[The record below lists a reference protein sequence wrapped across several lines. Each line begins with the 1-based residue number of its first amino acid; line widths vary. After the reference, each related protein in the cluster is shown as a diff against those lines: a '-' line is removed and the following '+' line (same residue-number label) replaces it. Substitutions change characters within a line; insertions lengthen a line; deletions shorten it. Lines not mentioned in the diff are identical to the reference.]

1 MIIYNV
7 TSCIDIKV
15 YQDWLDWMQKT
26 HIPAMLNTGKFF
38 NARMVKVLDDQ
49 DPDSVTFSVQYYTSS
64 KEMLERYYAEDAP
77 RLRQESAALFADKIL
92 QFRTELEIISEH

>member
-7 TSCIDIKV
+7 TSCIDINIHN
-15 YQDWLDWMQKT
+15 QWLDWMQKT

-38 NARMVKVLDDQ
+38 NARMVKVLNDDG
-49 DPDSVTFSVQYYTSS
+49 PDSVTYSVQYYTNS
-64 KEMLERYYAEDAP
+64 KMMLERYYTEDAP
-77 RLRQESAALFADKIL
+77 RLRQEVMALFADRVL

>member
-15 YQDWLDWMQKT
+15 HQDWLDWMQKT

-38 NARMVKVLDDQ
+38 NARMVRVLDDQ
-49 DPDSVTFSVQYYTSS
+49 DPDSITFSVQYYTSS
-64 KEMLERYYAEDAP
+64 KEMLERYYTEDAP